1 MGKQNSITLSI
12 ILFILINAGSLLTAQ
27 EISSE
32 STLDALKLANTY
44 YLNKQPGEDMVIDTS
59 GFSNTGKH
67 SIYYEGLMAFYSIS
81 DDSASLARLISSGN
95 ANKWDLPGGAET
107 RNAADQSWGQTY
119 IDLYLLDRY
128 KEERINNIRSCID
141 TMLLS
146 DETDDWKTTDEIQM
160 AMPVFAGLGKVY
172 MKEHYFERMDEM
184 YEFTKSK
191 LGGSGLYNEDDH
203 LWWRDTSF
211 RAPYREPDG
220 ENCYWSRGNGYVVA
234 ALVKSMEYISK
245 NNSYKKSYMKTLK
258 EMIEALVPL
267 QRSDGFWNVSLKDPS
282 HFGGK
287 EETGTALFVYGIAW
301 AINNGELN
309 KKDYLP
315 IVTRAWD
322 ALVTESLHPDGF
334 IGYVQGPGNGP
345 GDGQPVEYD
354 KDSGIEDLAVGCFL
368 LAGSEVYKLAKSI
381 EPKKKKTK
389 EAKLE
394 QSNNVPVYRGPG
406 RGDHR
411 GGRQYPGKMAY
422 PGR

>member
-1 MGKQNSITLSI
+1 MGKPNRITLSI

-44 YLNKQPGEDMVIDTS
+44 YLNKQPGDMAADASV
-59 GFSNTGKH
+59 FSNTGIH

-81 DDSASLARLISSGN
+81 DDSASLVRLISSGN
-95 ANKWDLPGGAET
+95 ANKWDLPRGAKT
-107 RNAADQSWGQTY
+107 RNAADQSCGQTY

-128 KEERINNIRSCID
+128 KEERINSIRSCID

-146 DETDDWKTTDEIQM
+146 DEPDEWKTTDDIQM

-211 RAPYREPDG
+211 RAPYREPGG
-220 ENCYWSRGNGYVVA
+220 ENCYWSRGNGYIVA
-234 ALVKSMEYISK
+234 ALVKSIEYITK

-315 IVTRAWD
+315 VLTRAWN

-334 IGYVQGPGNGP
+334 IGYVQGPG
-345 GDGQPVEYD
+345 DGQPVEYD
-354 KDSGIEDLAVGCFL
+354 KDSGVEDLAVGCFL
-368 LAGSEVYKLAKSI
+368 LAGSEVYKLAKSL
-381 EPKKKKTK
+381 EPKEKKAK
-389 EAKLE
+389 EPKQK
-394 QSNNVPVYRGPG
+394 QSSHIPGDRIPG
-406 RGDHR
+406 RGDHMKGR
-411 GGRQYPGKMAY
+411 GYTGRMGY